1 MLSEC
6 WWCLLLWSANQF
18 ILNFKNDQTW
28 NVKVS
33 KRKGEPPRTPLP
45 SSKMVSWSQFW
56 GEKEHPTWNG
66 HPTFFNEAVK
76 CKPTI
81 SQTTLWASRWNGV
94 VITINYQK
102 LLADWKCGKRIATK
116 KTLRHSPYLSNYQTI
131 WLVLLLKDNCWQGR
145 LKIETKNS
153 QAQSRSRCESQLLA
167 PDATGN
173 LGIWLFTSC
182 QNVVMNLRRWRVPIG
197 SNTILRFDSSVVETL
212 KKIFLQFSPRA
223 RSVSPISP
231 VNRCICMLCTNRW
244 ICVPLN
250 QLQPQPHKQWR
261 FKISE
266 TASSGSKI
274 FIKNKSQAEADVNRS
289 APRSPVPGS
298 YFGHYEQ
305 YFRSRYLPTIKASR
319 YQGIAC
325 DQ

>member
-1 MLSEC
+1 M
-6 WWCLLLWSANQF
+6 
-18 ILNFKNDQTW
+18 
-28 NVKVS
+28 
-33 KRKGEPPRTPLP
+33 
-45 SSKMVSWSQFW
+45 
-56 GEKEHPTWNG
+56 
-66 HPTFFNEAVK
+66 
-76 CKPTI
+76 
-81 SQTTLWASRWNGV
+81 
-94 VITINYQK
+94 
-102 LLADWKCGKRIATK
+102 
-116 KTLRHSPYLSNYQTI
+116 
-131 WLVLLLKDNCWQGR
+131 LLLKDNCWQGL

-153 QAQSRSRCESQLLA
+153 QAQSRSWCESQLLA

-182 QNVVMNLRRWRVPIG
+182 RNVVMNLRRWRVPIG

-231 VNRCICMLCTNRW
+231 VNRWIYILCTNRC
-244 ICVPLN
+244 ILYIPLY
-250 QLQPQPHKQWR
+250 QLQPQPHKLWR
-261 FKISE
+261 FKISQ

-319 YQGIAC
+319 YQGIKVLPVTNKTHQWTKDLLTTSFANWWASYNAW
-325 DQ
+325 